1 MDPNQDLESE
11 SRSAQQRHG
20 WVDYIPRNQN
30 FWVAVV
36 VVLILVALLSGG
48 G

>member
-1 MDPNQDLESE
+1 MDPNHELQSE
-11 SRSAQQRHG
+11 SRLARQMHG
-20 WVDYIPRNQN
+20 WVDYIPRNQD
-30 FWVAVV
+30 FWVAVA

>member
-1 MDPNQDLESE
+1 MEPNDKLKSD
-11 SRSAQQRHG
+11 SRPARQTLG
-20 WVDYIPRNQN
+20 WLDYVPRNQN

-36 VVLILVALLSGG
+36 VFLILVALLSGG

>member
-1 MDPNQDLESE
+1 MDPNHNLKSE
-11 SRSAQQRHG
+11 SRPARQMHG
-20 WVDYIPRNQN
+20 WLDYVPRNQN